1 MHHSPELH
9 PGGDQHGQLHGGEL
23 QAVGAIVEVALVE
36 LLVIQLLD
44 AVKAGVAEF
53 GFHRFRR
60 KEQLERL
67 SGGGD
72 TGSQRVEGG
81 AADGAERLRRE
92 AVVEAYGAALRELGY
107 CAQGG
112 AKGRDRQ
119 VRHYSQPAE
128 ECGRLQIEARLGQL
142 PGQRV
147 MLKVQRHEGEI
158 GGQRDLGFGEHGL
171 LPLLGGGKIDFEDVQ
186 RGKWIAIGKG
196 VEPGAENHVLSY
208 AQRHCFG
215 KLVFN
220 IAAAHGHEGAKV
232 AGDAVTG
239 ALHLA
244 GMGGPDQADC
254 YWIVEDR
261 RMVHQ
266 LMRGAANGHTE
277 SGLAGAASLHEFKF
291 RGVRPAHQPR
301 TIIPMSWI
309 GWALLSAVF
318 AAATALLAKVGVAHV
333 DSNLATAL
341 RTSVVVVFAWG
352 IALALSRPGM
362 SLLGEIRALDRRTL
376 LFLTLSGLATGL
388 SWLCYFRA
396 LQLGP
401 ASRVAPL
408 DKLSVPLVIV
418 FAWLL
423 LGEKLTPPAIAG
435 GVLITAGAVVIA
447 LG

>member
-1 MHHSPELH
+1 
-9 PGGDQHGQLHGGEL
+9 
-23 QAVGAIVEVALVE
+23 
-36 LLVIQLLD
+36 
-44 AVKAGVAEF
+44 
-53 GFHRFRR
+53 
-60 KEQLERL
+60 
-67 SGGGD
+67 
-72 TGSQRVEGG
+72 
-81 AADGAERLRRE
+81 
-92 AVVEAYGAALRELGY
+92 
-107 CAQGG
+107 
-112 AKGRDRQ
+112 
-119 VRHYSQPAE
+119 
-128 ECGRLQIEARLGQL
+128 
-142 PGQRV
+142 
-147 MLKVQRHEGEI
+147 
-158 GGQRDLGFGEHGL
+158 
-171 LPLLGGGKIDFEDVQ
+171 
-186 RGKWIAIGKG
+186 
-196 VEPGAENHVLSY
+196 
-208 AQRHCFG
+208 
-215 KLVFN
+215 
-220 IAAAHGHEGAKV
+220 
-232 AGDAVTG
+232 
-239 ALHLA
+239 
-244 GMGGPDQADC
+244 
-254 YWIVEDR
+254 
-261 RMVHQ
+261 MVHQ